1 VSTDPIAA
9 LESLGYTG
17 REAAFLYLVAAHS
30 GYFLRRQFDYFTDR
44 NKGALVMR
52 FLRKACAARHVEVL
66 DYGQGWH
73 VYHLA
78 ARTIYRLVGD
88 VESQNRRRKGDAQI
102 RARLMALDY
111 VLEQDGDR
119 YLESEADKARFFID
133 SRGIAPKIAIAD
145 QGRLHPLL
153 ASIPIAITDP
163 GSPRLSLVRFAFIDE
178 GMTTTEKFMRFL
190 SAADALLRAVG
201 YFEVIYV
208 SNSDLNFSDAET
220 AFRRQFLSPVARR
233 PSLFDADRQQESSAI
248 LPLDSV
254 DHRPQFSTLLLRSS
268 FPKLRRNAQGV
279 LSGVH
284 I

>member
-1 VSTDPIAA
+1 MSADPIAA

-52 FLRKACAARHVEVL
+52 FLRKAYTAGHVEVL

-78 ARTIYRLVGD
+78 ARTIYRLMGD

-102 RARLMALDY
+102 RARLMVLDY

-133 SRGIAPKIAIAD
+133 SRGIAPKIATTD

-153 ASIPIAITDP
+153 ASMPIAIADP

-178 GMTTTEKFMRFL
+178 GMTTTEKFLRFL
-190 SAADALLRAVG
+190 SVADALLRAVG
-201 YFEVIYV
+201 NFDMVYV
-208 SNSDLNFSDAET
+208 SNSDSNFSDAEM
-220 AFRRQFLSPVARR
+220 AFRRQFLSPGVQE
-233 PSLFDADRQQESSAI
+233 PSLFDAAWRQRSPA
-248 LPLDSV
+248 DSV
-254 DHRPQFSTLLLRSS
+254 PLRAQFSTLLLRSS